1 MLQVPPDRRRG
12 ARIPVVVPGLGRRL
26 RRSPWPDAP
35 PARAQIVTPTAIPP
49 DRLAR
54 VRSRGRR
61 NPCTRDRSPPGRA
74 PPSAHAGRSVSPA
87 PSPPHPAPAPR
98 RGGVSARAERW
109 RTVRCRGAGCRTVFS
124 ICGACYRGQAYCGA
138 RCRAPAQRQH
148 RRDAN
153 ARHQRSPE
161 GRLDHRDRQRAY
173 RARRRRRGVTDTPST
188 RPPRSA
194 TIAPAVRHAA
204 IRPVCLVCGR
214 VWRDDEGP
222 PRETGR
228 GGTMKGTRRWRFVT

>member
-26 RRSPWPDAP
+26 RRSLWPDAP
-35 PARAQIVTPTAIPP
+35 PAA
-49 DRLAR
+49 
-54 VRSRGRR
+54 VRPRR
-61 NPCTRDRSPPGRA
+61 
-74 PPSAHAGRSVSPA
+74 SAGLPRPA

-109 RTVRCRGAGCRTVFS
+109 RTLRCRGAGCRTVFS

-173 RARRRRRGVTDTPST
+173 RARRRRRRVTDTPSP